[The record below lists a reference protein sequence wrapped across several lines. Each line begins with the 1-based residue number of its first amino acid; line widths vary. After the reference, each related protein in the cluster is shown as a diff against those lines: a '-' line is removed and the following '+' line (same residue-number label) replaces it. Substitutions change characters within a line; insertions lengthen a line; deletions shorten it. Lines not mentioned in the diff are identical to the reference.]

1 MALLQD
7 REHHGFFRLM
17 RGSPSMSSNDSGYRT
32 GSVSALTPSLLKLVD
47 VIEEENA
54 ALGRHEIL
62 CHAGFTDRKNQ
73 ILREVMA
80 AQRSE
85 DPRQAVQA
93 SKNLLERLSA
103 ALRINAALL
112 KLHIGAVGEM
122 SDIIISGLRA
132 AESDGTY
139 SRNRTPRG

>member
-1 MALLQD
+1 
-7 REHHGFFRLM
+7 
-17 RGSPSMSSNDSGYRT
+17 MSSNASGCRT
-32 GSVSALTPSLLKLVD
+32 ESGSALKPSLLKLVE

-54 ALGRHEIL
+54 ALKRHDIL

-73 ILREVMA
+73 ILRELMA

-85 DPRQAVQA
+85 EPRQTAQA
-93 SKNLLERLSA
+93 CKGLLERLSA
-103 ALRINAALL
+103 ALRTNATLL

-122 SDIIISGLRA
+122 SDIIISGLRD

-139 SRNRTPRG
+139 SRSRTPRG

>member
-1 MALLQD
+1 
-7 REHHGFFRLM
+7 
-17 RGSPSMSSNDSGYRT
+17 MSINSSFYRT
-32 GSVSALTPSLLKLVD
+32 ESGSALAPSLLKLVD
-47 VIEEENA
+47 VIEEENT

-62 CHAGFTDRKNQ
+62 SHAGFTDRKNQ

-85 DPRQAVQA
+85 DPRQSAQA
-93 SKNLLERLSA
+93 CKDLLERLSV
-103 ALRINAALL
+103 ALRTNAALL

-122 SDIIISGLRA
+122 SDIIISGLRD

-139 SRNRTPRG
+139 SRSRTPRG

>member
-1 MALLQD
+1 
-7 REHHGFFRLM
+7 
-17 RGSPSMSSNDSGYRT
+17 MSSNASGYHT
-32 GSVSALTPSLLKLVD
+32 ESGSALTPSLLKLVE

-54 ALGRHEIL
+54 ALKRHDIL

-85 DPRQAVQA
+85 DPRQAAQNC
-93 SKNLLERLSA
+93 KGLLERLSA
-103 ALRINAALL
+103 ALRTNAALL

>member
-1 MALLQD
+1 
-7 REHHGFFRLM
+7 
-17 RGSPSMSSNDSGYRT
+17 MSSAASGQRT
-32 GSVSALTPSLLKLVD
+32 EPGSVLGPSLAKLVD

-54 ALGRHEIL
+54 TLESHHIL
-62 CHAGFTDRKNQ
+62 SHAGFTDRKNQ

-85 DPRQAVQA
+85 DPREAAQACR
-93 SKNLLERLSA
+93 SLLERLSA
-103 ALRINAALL
+103 ALRTNSALL

-122 SDIIISGLRA
+122 SDIIISGLRE

-139 SRNRTPRG
+139 SRSRSLRG

>member
-1 MALLQD
+1 
-7 REHHGFFRLM
+7 
-17 RGSPSMSSNDSGYRT
+17 MSGNASGYRT
-32 GSVSALTPSLLKLVD
+32 EPGTVLRPSLLKLVD

-54 ALGRHEIL
+54 ALGKHDVL

-80 AQRSE
+80 GQRSE
-85 DPRQAVQA
+85 DPREAA
-93 SKNLLERLSA
+93 EACRGLLERLSA
-103 ALRINAALL
+103 ALRTNAALL

-122 SDIIISGLRA
+122 SDIIISGLRD

-139 SRNRTPRG
+139 SRNRSPRG

>member
-1 MALLQD
+1 M
-7 REHHGFFRLM
+7 
-17 RGSPSMSSNDSGYRT
+17 PSNASVYRT
-32 GSVSALTPSLLKLVD
+32 ESGSALTPSLLKLVE
-47 VIEEENA
+47 VVEEENA
-54 ALGRHEIL
+54 ALERHDIM

-85 DPRQAVQA
+85 DPRQAAQA
-93 SKNLLERLSA
+93 CKGLLERLSS
-103 ALRINAALL
+103 ALRTNAALL

-122 SDIIISGLRA
+122 SDIIISGLRD

-139 SRNRTPRG
+139 SRSRTPRS

>member
-1 MALLQD
+1 
-7 REHHGFFRLM
+7 
-17 RGSPSMSSNDSGYRT
+17 MSGNASGYRNEP
-32 GSVSALTPSLLKLVD
+32 GVVLRPSLLKLVD

-54 ALGRHEIL
+54 ALGKHDIL

-85 DPRQAVQA
+85 DPREAAQAC
-93 SKNLLERLSA
+93 KGLLERLSV
-103 ALRINAALL
+103 ALRTNAALL

-122 SDIIISGLRA
+122 SDIIISGLRD

-139 SRNRTPRG
+139 SRNRSPRG